1 MEMGRSQ
8 VVMTTGFAVR
18 SCNITCSFPGSDIA
32 RPDPSLFLKKNGFT
46 LIEVMIALTIFTIGI
61 LGISGMLL
69 IGENGI
75 STGNKSLSAVLRSKA
90 QMEQLKGDSTIET
103 GSGEC
108 TALYSPEIQCQ
119 WTIRGDTPA
128 EDLYEIEVRA
138 SWNEGERK
146 RELVLNTLRFIK

>member
-8 VVMTTGFAVR
+8 VVMTACV
-18 SCNITCSFPGSDIA
+18 
-32 RPDPSLFLKKNGFT
+32 GFT
-46 LIEVMIALTIFTIGI
+46 LIEVLIALTIFSIGI

-69 IGENGI
+69 IGERGI
-75 STGNKSLSAVLRSKA
+75 STGTKSLSAVQTSKA
-90 QMEQLKGDSTIET
+90 QMEHLKGDSNIEA

-128 EDLYEIEVRA
+128 ADLYEIEVMA
-138 SWNEGERK
+138 SWNEGEKK
-146 RELVLNTLRFIK
+146 RELILNTLRFIK